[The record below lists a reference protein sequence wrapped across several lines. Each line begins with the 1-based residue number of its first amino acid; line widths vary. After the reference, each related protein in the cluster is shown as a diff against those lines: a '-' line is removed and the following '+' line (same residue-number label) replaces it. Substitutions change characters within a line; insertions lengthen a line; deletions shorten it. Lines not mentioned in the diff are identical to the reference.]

1 MEHFVRLMTNVPE
14 LILLVVTRWL
24 LALKL
29 LKNAQVRWKLNRRVY
44 LLALVFGFIL
54 TGFALAQ
61 VSQQW
66 VQQRSGMW
74 GSSVVMDSA
83 GNAYVTGPSL
93 QDQQHNFEEDVV
105 TIKYDSAGNEVWL
118 QEFDETADQT
128 VGSDVP
134 SWITLDP
141 SGNVIVSGKSFLQG
155 DGEKFLI
162 LKYDPAGNLLWR
174 ARSTMGEDAIRV
186 KTDAVGNIY
195 AIGHTLGTKDFVT
208 AKFDSS
214 GNQVW
219 LKTYNGPNDFND
231 EASSLDVTP
240 SGSVVVTGRSTGGIT
255 SYDFATIVYETDGT
269 VRWLQRYNAPANGSD
284 QAWDVVFGP
293 NEVVYVGGFEVNA
306 NGNTDFSLVKY
317 ATDGT
322 LLWNRTY
329 NGPDDKWD
337 SIKRM
342 QLDSAGNIIVTGYEQ
357 QADFSSNFATIKYDA
372 NGNQLWIQHL
382 DLVAGGDEIPWTIA
396 IGPSDNVYVAGESN
410 SMFAVVKYTAG
421 GTEDWHVTYDKPGNL
436 LRVQG
441 IAIGP
446 SNRIVVT
453 GPSPILTVSYIDAST
468 NQPPTAVLS
477 ADTLTGTAPLTVNF
491 SSAGSSDPDGTIV
504 SYHWDFGDQTTSNQ
518 ANPSHIFNTAGSYTV
533 VLTVTDNDG
542 SSAQDS
548 DVVVVTDDSTLF
560 FDDFASGDIS
570 AWQKLRGNW
579 SVVNQ
584 ALAGQDKKKA
594 EILTPFAGCGTCA
607 VEADLHLQAAN
618 ANVSMLGWYVDKKN
632 YVEVMLMGEKG
643 KVVLKQRSAGNVV
656 LKSQAS
662 APLNSGVYH
671 VKIVFDGTTFSVN
684 LNSNLLLSVP
694 AATSPFGNFGF
705 RLKGFSA
712 ANGLVIFDNVLI
724 Q

>member
-1 MEHFVRLMTNVPE
+1 M
-14 LILLVVTRWL
+14 
-24 LALKL
+24 
-29 LKNAQVRWKLNRRVY
+29 RWKVKSRVSV
-44 LLALVFGFIL
+44 LAFVFGFVL
-54 TGFALAQ
+54 TGFAVAQ

-74 GSSVVMDSA
+74 ASSVVMDSN

-93 QDQQHNFEEDVV
+93 QDQQHNFAEDVV
-105 TIKYDSAGNEVWL
+105 TVKYDSAGNELWL

-141 SGNVIVSGKSFLQG
+141 SGNVIVAGKSFLQG
-155 DGEKFLI
+155 GGERFLI
-162 LKYDPAGNLLWR
+162 LKYDTDGNLLWR
-174 ARSTMGEDAIRV
+174 ARSTMGEAAIRV
-186 KTDAVGNIY
+186 KTDAAGNIY

-208 AKFDSS
+208 AKFDPA

-231 EASSLDVTP
+231 EASSLDVTAG
-240 SGSVVVTGRSTGGIT
+240 GSVVVTGRSTGGIT

-284 QAWDVVFGP
+284 QSWDVVFGP
-293 NEVVYVGGFEVNA
+293 NEVVYVGGFESNG

-317 ATDGT
+317 ASDGT

-337 SIKRM
+337 SIKRLQM
-342 QLDSAGNIIVTGYEQ
+342 DSAANIIVTGYEQ
-357 QADFSSNFATIKYDA
+357 QANFSSNFATIKYDA

-382 DLVAGGDEIPWTIA
+382 DLVAGGDEIPWTMA
-396 IGPSDNVYVAGESN
+396 IGSGDSIYVAGESN
-410 SMFAVVKYTAG
+410 SMFALVKYSVAG
-421 GTEDWHVTYDKPGNL
+421 IEQWHVTYDNPGNL
-436 LRVQG
+436 FDRVESV
-441 IAIGP
+441 AVA
-446 SNRIVVT
+446 SNRVVVT
-453 GPSPILTVSYIDAST
+453 GPYPILTVSYVEDNV
-468 NQPPTAVLS
+468 NQPPIAVLS
-477 ADTLTGTAPLTVNF
+477 ADTLSGTAPLTVNF

-504 SYHWDFGDQTTSNQ
+504 SYQWDFGDQTTSNQ
-518 ANPSHIFNTAGSYTV
+518 QNPSHVFNTAGSYTV
-533 VLTVTDNDG
+533 VLTVTDDAG

-548 DVVVVTDDSTLF
+548 DVVVVTDDSILF

-584 ALAGQDKKKA
+584 VLVGQHKKKA
-594 EILTPFAGCGTCA
+594 EIVAPFSGCGNCS
-607 VEADLHLQAAN
+607 VEADLQLQTSN

-632 YVEVMLMGEKG
+632 YVEVILVGEKG
-643 KVVLKQRSAGNVV
+643 KVVLKQRSGGNVI
-656 LKSQAS
+656 LKSKAS
-662 APLNSGVYH
+662 ASLNSGIYH
-671 VKIVFDGTTFSVN
+671 MKAAFDGAAFSISMN
-684 LNSNLLLSVP
+684 GNLLFTAP
-694 AATSPFGNFGF
+694 AAASPFGNFGF
-705 RLKGFSA
+705 RLKGASA
-712 ANGLVIFDNVLI
+712 ANADVTFDNVLI

>member
-1 MEHFVRLMTNVPE
+1 MFCFFDEMS
-14 LILLVVTRWL
+14 
-24 LALKL
+24 LASKL
-29 LKNAQVRWKLNRRVY
+29 LKAPEVRWKVNRRVY
-44 LLALVFGFIL
+44 FLALVFGFIL
-54 TGFALAQ
+54 TGYAAAQ

-74 GSSVVMDSA
+74 ASGVVMDSA
-83 GNAYVTGPSL
+83 GNSYVTGPSL
-93 QDQQHNFEEDVV
+93 QDAQHNFEEDVV

-118 QEFDETADQT
+118 REFDETADQT

-174 ARSTMGEDAIRV
+174 ARSTTGEDAIRV
-186 KTDAVGNIY
+186 KTDSAGNIY
-195 AIGHTLGTKDFVT
+195 AIGHTLGNKDFVT
-208 AKFDSS
+208 AKFDPS
-214 GNQVW
+214 GNQLW
-219 LKTYNGPNDFND
+219 LKTYDGPNNFND

-240 SGSVVVTGRSTGGIT
+240 SGTVVVTGRSTGGIT

-269 VRWLQRYNAPANGSD
+269 QRWLQRYNTPVNGSD
-284 QAWDVVFGP
+284 QPWDVVFGP

-306 NGNTDFSLVKY
+306 NGNTDFALVKY

-322 LLWNRTY
+322 ALWNRTY

-337 SIKRM
+337 SIKRI

-396 IGPSDNVYVAGESN
+396 IGPSDAVYVAGESN

-421 GTEDWHVTYDKPGNL
+421 GTEDWHVTYSNPENTLD
-436 LRVQG
+436 RAQG
-441 IAIGP
+441 IAVG
-446 SNRIVVT
+446 SNRVVVV
-453 GPSPILTVSYIDAST
+453 GPSPILTVSYADDGST
-468 NQPPTAVLS
+468 NQPPVAVLS
-477 ADTLTGTAPLTVNF
+477 ADTLSGTAPLTVNF

-518 ANPSHIFNTAGSYTV
+518 PNPSHVFTTAGSFTV
-533 VLTVTDNDG
+533 VLTVTDDAG

-548 DVVVVTDDSTLF
+548 DVVQVTDDTTLF
-560 FDDFASGDIS
+560 FDDFASGDVS

-584 ALAGQDKKKA
+584 AMVGQHPKKA
-594 EILTPFAGCGTCA
+594 EILTPFSGCGNCS
-607 VEADLHLQAAN
+607 VEADLQLQSAN
-618 ANVSMLGWYVDKKN
+618 ANASILGWYVDKKN
-632 YVEVMLMGEKG
+632 YIEVNLIGDKG
-643 KVVLKQRSAGNVV
+643 KVVLKQRIAGNVV
-656 LKSQAS
+656 SKSK
-662 APLNSGVYH
+662 APATLNPGTYH
-671 VKIVFDGTTFSVN
+671 VKVTFDGTSFAISINGNV
-684 LNSNLLLSVP
+684 LFAAP
-694 AATSPFGNFGF
+694 AAASPFGNFGF
-705 RLKGFSA
+705 RLKGTSA
-712 ANGLVIFDNVLI
+712 ANSDVTFDNVLI